1 MASFVP
7 SARWPRTLDVMEPM
21 AIVLHGPTSA
31 GKSHLAKALQAS
43 APLPAFHVSL
53 DAFVTMS
60 NRRDMRSEDERTQA
74 YHIHCE
80 NLRSTLA
87 RVADTQFDIILDLVL
102 RDEVELEACLRVLSR
117 RPTYLVRVWAP
128 LHVLEER
135 ERARDDR
142 ATGMAREQAGHP
154 AYDRAYDM
162 AIDTSTCS
170 PEKAAAAIRSFIRE
184 RPRLTGQSSG
194 PPAASADFER

>member
-1 MASFVP
+1 MYVKPRQDHAQDRRAPV
-7 SARWPRTLDVMEPM
+7 SATLDTVVPT

-31 GKSHLAKALQAS
+31 GKSTLAKALQAS
-43 APLPAFHVSL
+43 APVPAFHVSL

-60 NRRDMRSEDERTQA
+60 SRRDMRSDDEQTRA

-87 RVADTQFDIILDLVL
+87 RIADTEFDIILDLVL
-102 RDEVELEACLRVLSR
+102 RDEAEFETCLRTLSR

-128 LHVLEER
+128 LHILEER
-135 ERARDDR
+135 ESARDDR
-142 ATGMAREQAGHP
+142 ATGMAREQVGHP
-154 AYDRAYDM
+154 AFDRAYDV

-170 PEKAAAAIRSFIRE
+170 PDEAAAVIRNFIRE
-184 RPRLTGQSSG
+184 HPCLPGRFGG
-194 PPAASADFER
+194 